1 MNIMSNYINL
11 NNVVNLYNS
20 LFDNPCYK
28 HRYYRTHSDSVRKLQ
43 CMPMEL

>member
-28 HRYYRTHSDSVRKLQ
+28 QRFYRTHSVRKLQ
-43 CMPMEL
+43 CMPIEL